1 MSSQDAKKLAPAL
14 LGGDRR
20 ALAQA
25 ITLIESTRP
34 EDRRASR
41 LLLEELV
48 PKSGQSIRIGI
59 SGVPGV
65 GKSTFIENLGNFLID
80 EGHKVAVL
88 AVDPSSAVSGGSI
101 LGDKTRMEQLSKRPE
116 AFIRPSP
123 AGTTLG
129 GVTRRTR
136 ETMLVA
142 EAAGFDVLLV
152 ETVGVGQSETAVSE
166 MTDMFILMLLPG
178 GGDELQGIKRG
189 IVELADL
196 LLVNKADGDMLAV
209 AQRAIADYR
218 NALHLLHPRSEHWQ
232 VPVEGYSAIEGS
244 DTPGVWDIVERYL
257 TALSKAGEIDQK
269 RADQAKA
276 WMWSEVTDE
285 LVDKLMDDPEVKARV
300 AHLEEEVTHG
310 KLSPTV
316 AAQEM
321 VATFLKRQ
329 TGES

>member
-1 MSSQDAKKLAPAL
+1 MSARDIEKLVKSV
-14 LGGDRR
+14 LGENRR

-34 EDRRASR
+34 KDRQAAMK
-41 LLLEELV
+41 LLEKLA
-48 PKSGQSIRIGI
+48 PRAGKSIRVGI

-65 GKSTFIENLGNFLID
+65 GKSTFIESLGNHLID
-80 EGHKVAVL
+80 AGHKVAVL

-101 LGDKTRMEQLSKRPE
+101 LGDKIRMEQLAKRPE

-123 AGTTLG
+123 SGTTLG
-129 GVTRRTR
+129 GVTRHTR

-152 ETVGVGQSETAVSE
+152 ETVGVGQSETAVAD

-196 LLVNKADGDMLAV
+196 ILVNKADGDMKPAAERSV
-209 AQRAIADYR
+209 TDYR
-218 NALHLLHPRSEHWQ
+218 NALEFLHPRSEHWQ
-232 VPVEGYSAIEGS
+232 VSVESYSALEESGIVEI
-244 DTPGVWDIVERYL
+244 WDIVQRYQ
-257 TALSKAGEIDQK
+257 TTLSETGEIEHN
-269 RADQAKA
+269 RANQAKA
-276 WMWSEVTDE
+276 WMWSEIKHE
-285 LVDKLMDDPEVKARV
+285 LVDDMKSDPDVKGRV
-300 AHLEEEVTHG
+300 KQLEKKVTDG

-316 AAQEM
+316 AAQQLI
-321 VATFLKRQ
+321 AIFLKR
-329 TGES
+329 SD

>member
-1 MSSQDAKKLAPAL
+1 MSARDIEKLVKSV
-14 LGGDRR
+14 LGGNRR

-34 EDRRASR
+34 KDRQAAMKLLAKLAPRAG
-41 LLLEELV
+41 
-48 PKSGQSIRIGI
+48 KSIRVGI

-65 GKSTFIENLGNFLID
+65 GKSTFIESLGNHLINA
-80 EGHKVAVL
+80 GHKVAVL

-101 LGDKTRMEQLSKRPE
+101 LGDKIRMEQLAKRPE

-123 AGTTLG
+123 SGTTLG
-129 GVTRRTR
+129 GVTRHTR

-152 ETVGVGQSETAVSE
+152 ETVGVGQSETAVAD

-196 LLVNKADGDMLAV
+196 ILVNKADGDMKPAAERSV
-209 AQRAIADYR
+209 TDYR
-218 NALHLLHPRSEHWQ
+218 NALEFLHPRNAHWQ
-232 VPVEGYSAIEGS
+232 VSVESYSALEESGIVEI
-244 DTPGVWDIVERYL
+244 WDIVQQYQK
-257 TALSKAGEIDQK
+257 TLSETGEIEHN
-269 RADQAKA
+269 RANQAKA
-276 WMWSEVTDE
+276 WMWSEIKDE
-285 LVDKLMDDPEVKARV
+285 LVDDMKSDPDVKARV
-300 AHLEEEVTHG
+300 KQLEKKVTDG

-316 AAQEM
+316 AAQQLI
-321 VATFLKRQ
+321 ATFLKR
-329 TGES
+329 SA

>member
-1 MSSQDAKKLAPAL
+1 M
-14 LGGDRR
+14 
-20 ALAQA
+20 
-25 ITLIESTRP
+25 
-34 EDRRASR
+34 
-41 LLLEELV
+41 
-48 PKSGQSIRIGI
+48 
-59 SGVPGV
+59 PGV
-65 GKSTFIENLGNFLID
+65 GKSTFIENLGNYLID

-152 ETVGVGQSETAVSE
+152 ETVGVGQSETAVSD